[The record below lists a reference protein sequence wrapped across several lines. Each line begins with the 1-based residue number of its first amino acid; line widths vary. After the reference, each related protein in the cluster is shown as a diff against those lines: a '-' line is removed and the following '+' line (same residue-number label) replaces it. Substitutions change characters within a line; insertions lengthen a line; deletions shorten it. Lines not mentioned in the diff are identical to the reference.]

1 MTQLSQTANPGRSQ
15 SQEALWLLPLQFH
28 CVFSVSSH
36 TPPSP
41 SQIPCGILLVA
52 LQAKL
57 WGDFYLLGKK
67 KRGSSGRCDSGGWNI
82 ILQTEG
88 SQVQFPVR
96 VCVHEGNDID
106 VSLPLSLSLS
116 LPLPLFL
123 KAMKNVLR
131 WGGGRVDVLR
141 DYDHYLQKGNS
152 VSASFLYRHKSACT
166 GVVSTDTFFRNLV
179 SLHSCFISR
188 LERKLSI
195 NI

>member
-1 MTQLSQTANPGRSQ
+1 MTQVVGTSSCRPKDRRFSSQ
-15 SQEALWLLPLQFH
+15 SGHIHRLQFR
-28 CVFSVSSH
+28 S
-36 TPPSP
+36 
-41 SQIPCGILLVA
+41 
-52 LQAKL
+52 
-57 WGDFYLLGKK
+57 
-67 KRGSSGRCDSGGWNI
+67 
-82 ILQTEG
+82 
-88 SQVQFPVR
+88 PVR

-116 LPLPLFL
+116 APSTLSKSNEKCPQ
-123 KAMKNVLR
+123 VR
-131 WGGGRVDVLR
+131 GGGRVDVLT
-141 DYDHYLQKGNS
+141 DYDHYLKKGNS

>member
-28 CVFSVSSH
+28 SVFSVSSH

-88 SQVQFPVR
+88 SQGQFPVR
-96 VCVHEGNDID
+96 AHTQVA
-106 VSLPLSLSLS
+106 VSIPSQGMCSRRQRHRCFSPSLSLSLS
-116 LPLPLFL
+116 APSSLSKSNEKCPQVRGGEGRRTKRLWPLP
-123 KAMKNVLR
+123 
-131 WGGGRVDVLR
+131 
-141 DYDHYLQKGNS
+141 
-152 VSASFLYRHKSACT
+152 T
-166 GVVSTDTFFRNLV
+166 
-179 SLHSCFISR
+179 
-188 LERKLSI
+188 ER
-195 NI
+195 